1 MKTIK
6 FFRYLLESIVIIIFF
21 IVFKILGRRIST
33 FISGKIFC
41 FLGPFFRSKKI
52 ISKNLIKA
60 FPKISDKEIKVN
72 MNQMW
77 NYYGK
82 IFAEY
87 PFLKNFRN
95 GDLNSF
101 IEINGKNYLEI
112 IKKEKKSVVF
122 VSGHFNNFEL
132 MAMQIEKM
140 GIELSAIYR
149 PLNNTFLNKIMEN
162 IRTKYICKNQI
173 KKGRAGTRQILKD
186 LKKGNSVALM
196 IDQRVREGSKVK
208 FFGNLATT
216 TSIPAQLIKKYKCE
230 LVPIYIERKDKYYFK
245 MHISKPIKISSQ
257 KNTEDIT
264 LFLNTILE
272 KMILKNIDQWIWTHN
287 RWKK

>member
-1 MKTIK
+1 MKRIIY
-6 FFRYLLESIVIIIFF
+6 FIEFILVYFIFIIFKLLGYKISSNLGF
-21 IVFKILGRRIST
+21 II
-33 FISGKIFC
+33 GKIC
-41 FLGPFFRSKKI
+41 GPIFRSKKSI
-52 ISKNLIKA
+52 IENIK
-60 FPKISDKEIKVN
+60 KSNISVKQN
-72 MNQMW
+72 YNQISSNVLG
-77 NYYGK
+77 NYGR
-82 IFAEY
+82 IFSEY

-95 GDLNSF
+95 GDLDNF

-112 IKKEKKSVVF
+112 IKKEKKNVVF

-132 MAMQIEKM
+132 MAMQVEKM

-149 PLNNTFLNKIMEN
+149 PLNNAFLNKIMEK

-173 KKGRAGTRQILKD
+173 KKGRGGTRQIIKD

-208 FFGNLATT
+208 FFKDLASTT
-216 TSIPAQLIKKYKCE
+216 TIPAQLVKKYKCE
-230 LVPIYIERKDKYYFK
+230 LVPIYIERQNKYYFK
-245 MHISKPIKISSQ
+245 MHISKPIKVNS
-257 KNTEDIT
+257 KKTNEEIT
-264 LFLNTILE
+264 LFLNTVLE